1 MNTIRLSQP
10 ILDQGLTV
18 KQAMMRR
25 HSTRE
30 FFSKPLSLDTL
41 SEVFWAAYGV
51 NRTEGKRTVPS
62 ALGLYP
68 LEIYGFTAQG
78 VYKYNPEQHTLT
90 KITDKDLRAKSGSQ
104 EFVAGAPLDLVIYTD
119 YKKFVTGNPDID
131 NMVKGQ
137 EDRISLLDAGA
148 VTENI
153 YLYCSSEQINVVE
166 RAMVD
171 ENDLSKALG
180 LPSTS
185 RFVVAMSIGYPPI
198 PA

>member
-25 HSTRE
+25 HSTRD

-51 NRTEGKRTVPS
+51 NRSDGKRTVPS
-62 ALGLYP
+62 AYGLYP
-68 LEIYGFTAQG
+68 LEIYGFTAEG
-78 VYKYNPEQHTLT
+78 VFKYNPEEHTLT
-90 KITDKDLRAKSGSQ
+90 KITDKDLRAKSGNQ
-104 EFVAGAPLDLVIYTD
+104 DFVAGAPLDIVIYSNYDKFSTGDINTD
-119 YKKFVTGNPDID
+119 SAI
-131 NMVKGQ
+131 KGH
-137 EDRISLLDAGA
+137 EGRLSLLDAGA

-171 ENDLSKALG
+171 ESSLNKALG
-180 LPSTS
+180 IPASTH
-185 RFVVAMSIGYPPI
+185 FIVAMSIGYPPI

>member
-171 ENDLSKALG
+171 EKALSEALG
-180 LPSTS
+180 LSSS
-185 RFVVAMSIGYPPI
+185 RHFIVAMSIGYPPI

>member
-62 ALGLYP
+62 AMGLYP
-68 LEIYGFTAQG
+68 LEIYGFTAEG
-78 VYKYNPEQHTLT
+78 VYKYNPESHTLT
-90 KITDKDLRAKSGSQ
+90 KVTDKDLRAKSGSQ

-171 ENDLSKALG
+171 EKALSEALG
-180 LPSTS
+180 LSSS
-185 RFVVAMSIGYPPI
+185 RHFIVAMSIGYPPI

>member
-171 ENDLSKALG
+171 EKALSEA
-180 LPSTS
+180 LELSSS
-185 RFVVAMSIGYPPI
+185 RHFIVAMSIGYPPI

>member
-1 MNTIRLSQP
+1 MNTIRLRQP

-25 HSTRE
+25 HSTRD

-62 ALGLYP
+62 AYGLYP

-78 VYKYNPEQHTLT
+78 VYKYNPEEHTLT
-90 KITDKDLRAKSGSQ
+90 EVSDKDLRAKSGNQ
-104 EFVAGAPLDLVIYTD
+104 DFVANAPLDIAIYSNYD
-119 YKKFVTGNPDID
+119 KFATGNADID
-131 NMVKGQ
+131 NAIKGN
-137 EDRISLLDAGA
+137 ESRLSFLDAGA

-166 RAMVD
+166 RALVD
-171 ENDLSKALG
+171 KKALREA
-180 LPSTS
+180 LDIPDSS
-185 RFVVAMSIGYPPI
+185 HFIVAMSVGYPPI

>member
-78 VYKYNPEQHTLT
+78 VYKYNPEQYTLT

-171 ENDLSKALG
+171 EKALSEALG
-180 LPSTS
+180 LSSS
-185 RFVVAMSIGYPPI
+185 RHFIVAMSIGYPPI

>member
-62 ALGLYP
+62 AMGLYP
-68 LEIYGFTAQG
+68 LEIYGFTAEG
-78 VYKYNPEQHTLT
+78 VYKYNPESHSLT
-90 KITDKDLRAKSGSQ
+90 MITGKDLRVKSGTQ
-104 EFVAGAPLDLVIYTD
+104 DFVAGAPLDVVIYSD
-119 YKKFVTGNPDID
+119 YDKFITGNPETDDMIRG
-131 NMVKGQ
+131 NEERM
-137 EDRISLLDAGA
+137 SLLDAGA
-148 VTENI
+148 VTENV
-153 YLYCSSEQINVVE
+153 YLYCSSEHINVVE

-171 ENDLSKALG
+171 QTALSKELN
-180 LPSTS
+180 LPSNYH
-185 RFVVAMSIGYPPI
+185 FQVAMSVGYPPI

>member
-1 MNTIRLSQP
+1 MNTIRLHQP

-25 HSTRE
+25 HSTRD
-30 FFSKPLSLDTL
+30 FFSKPLSLDTM

-51 NRTEGKRTVPS
+51 NRSEGKRTVPS
-62 ALGLYP
+62 AYGLYP

-78 VYKYNPEQHTLT
+78 VFKYNPEDHTLT
-90 KITDKDLRAKSGSQ
+90 EITDKDLRAKSGSQ
-104 EFVAGAPLDLVIYTD
+104 DYVAGAPLDIVIYSNYD
-119 YKKFVTGNPDID
+119 KFSTGNSEVDSA
-131 NMVKGQ
+131 VKGN
-137 EDRISLLDAGA
+137 EDRLSLLDAGA

-153 YLYCSSEQINVVE
+153 YLYCSSEHINVVE

-171 ENDLSKALG
+171 KNALSDALDI
-180 LPSTS
+180 PSS
-185 RFVVAMSIGYPPI
+185 SHFIVAMSVGYPPI

>member
-51 NRTEGKRTVPS
+51 NRTEGKRTVPL
-62 ALGLYP
+62 AMGLYP
-68 LEIYGFTAQG
+68 LEIYGFTAEG
-78 VYKYNPEQHTLT
+78 VYKYNPESHTLT
-90 KITDKDLRAKSGSQ
+90 KVTDKDLRAKSGSQ

-171 ENDLSKALG
+171 EKALSEALG
-180 LPSTS
+180 LSSS
-185 RFVVAMSIGYPPI
+185 RHFIVAMSIGYPPI

>member
-90 KITDKDLRAKSGSQ
+90 KVTDKDLRAKSGSQ

-137 EDRISLLDAGA
+137 EERISLLDAGA

>member
-137 EDRISLLDAGA
+137 EERISLLDAGA

>member
-62 ALGLYP
+62 AMGLYP
-68 LEIYGFTAQG
+68 LEIYGFTAEG
-78 VYKYNPEQHTLT
+78 VYKYNPESHTLT
-90 KITDKDLRAKSGSQ
+90 KVTDKDLRAKSGSQ
-104 EFVAGAPLDLVIYTD
+104 EFVAGAPLDLVIYAD
-119 YKKFVTGNPDID
+119 YNKFVTGDPDVD
-131 NMVKGQ
+131 NIIRGQ
-137 EDRISLLDAGA
+137 EDRMSLLDAGA

-171 ENDLSKALG
+171 EKALSEALG
-180 LPSTS
+180 LSS
-185 RFVVAMSIGYPPI
+185 NLHFIVAMSIGYPPI

>member
-137 EDRISLLDAGA
+137 EERISLLDAGA

-171 ENDLSKALG
+171 EKALSEALG
-180 LPSTS
+180 LSSS
-185 RFVVAMSIGYPPI
+185 RHFIVAMSIGYPPI